1 MVTKLLILTLM
12 LIILTGCDNNR
23 LEGPFKVTKVIDGDT
38 VELNNSQK
46 VRFSGINTPETG
58 ECYYQEAKARL
69 GELLLGKDVMLE
81 KDKTNIDKYDREL
94 RYVYTDGLMANS
106 IMVEEGY
113 ARVFDK
119 YKDDT
124 KKYEELKKIEE
135 TAKSKRLGVWGC
147 EEKENNCLYV
157 GSKNSKTYHKPDCKW
172 VKKIR
177 PENLVCYKSELE
189 VKGLNP
195 CNTCVA

>member
-1 MVTKLLILTLM
+1 MQRKTVFLLLILA
-12 LIILTGCDNNR
+12 LISGCTS
-23 LEGPFKVTKVIDGDT
+23 LEGPYKVTRVIDGDT
-38 VELNNSQK
+38 IELNNFQK

-94 RYVYTDGLMANS
+94 RYVYVNGLMTNS

-135 TAKSKRLGVWGC
+135 TAKSKKLGIWGC
-147 EEKENNCLYV
+147 EEKKEECLYV

-172 VKKIR
+172 AKKIKS
-177 PENLVCYKSELE
+177 ENIVCYKSEPE

>member
-1 MVTKLLILTLM
+1 MQRKTVFLLLILA
-12 LIILTGCDNNR
+12 LISGCTS
-23 LEGPFKVTKVIDGDT
+23 LEGPFKVTRVIDGDT
-38 VELNNSQK
+38 IELNNFQK

-94 RYVYTDGLMANS
+94 RYVYVNGLMTNS

-135 TAKSKRLGVWGC
+135 TAKSKKLGVWGC
-147 EEKENNCLYV
+147 EEKKEECLYV

-172 VKKIR
+172 AKKIK
-177 PENLVCYKSELE
+177 PENIVCYKSEPE

-195 CNTCVA
+195 CNTCIT

>member
-1 MVTKLLILTLM
+1 MQRKTVFLLLILA
-12 LIILTGCDNNR
+12 LISGCTS
-23 LEGPFKVTKVIDGDT
+23 LEGPYKVTRVIDGDT
-38 VELNNSQK
+38 IELNNFQK

-69 GELLLGKDVMLE
+69 GELLLGKEVMLE

-94 RYVYTDGLMANS
+94 RYVYVNGLMANS

-135 TAKSKRLGVWGC
+135 TAKSKKLGVWGC

-172 VKKIR
+172 AKKIK
-177 PENLVCYKSELE
+177 PENLVCYKSETE
-189 VKGLNP
+189 IQGLKP
-195 CNTCVA
+195 CDTCF